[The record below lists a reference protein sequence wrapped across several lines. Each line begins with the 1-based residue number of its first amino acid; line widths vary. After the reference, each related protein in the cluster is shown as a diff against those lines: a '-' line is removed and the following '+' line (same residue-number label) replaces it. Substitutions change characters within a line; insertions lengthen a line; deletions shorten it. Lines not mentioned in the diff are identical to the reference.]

1 MMGSHKS
8 EKCFKVNPEL
18 KRGRGDKRD
27 RGERSKSR
35 SQFRGR
41 PRYGDIRKNDRFK
54 RVVDKNSPGRY
65 RDEDRDRERDR
76 EDRDRE
82 RDSEDRGIHNRLPTP
97 RSDIELTRRVKPR
110 YDFLDDESGS
120 FEDQSGQ

>member
-1 MMGSHKS
+1 MMGSQKS
-8 EKCFKVNPEL
+8 EKCFKAYPEL

-27 RGERSKSR
+27 GGERSKSR
-35 SQFRGR
+35 SQSRGR

-65 RDEDRDRERDR
+65 RDEDRDGERDK

-82 RDSEDRGIHNRLPTP
+82 RDSEDKRIHNRLLTP
-97 RSDIELTRRVKPR
+97 HSDI
-110 YDFLDDESGS
+110 
-120 FEDQSGQ
+120 